1 MGSDLM
7 DEHELA
13 RLMGISKSD
22 QATSEWATFA
32 RNIATAIAVY
42 YRQLLVEGITPED
55 ALKLC
60 ENFQPAYLGM
70 LGSMVALQNAMKKGK
85 E

>member
-1 MGSDLM
+1 M

-13 RLMGISKSD
+13 KLMGISKDD

-32 RNIATAIAVY
+32 RNVATAMTVY
-42 YRQLLVEGITPED
+42 YRQLLTDGIAPAD

-70 LGSMVALQNAMKKGK
+70 LSSMVAMQNLMKKGK